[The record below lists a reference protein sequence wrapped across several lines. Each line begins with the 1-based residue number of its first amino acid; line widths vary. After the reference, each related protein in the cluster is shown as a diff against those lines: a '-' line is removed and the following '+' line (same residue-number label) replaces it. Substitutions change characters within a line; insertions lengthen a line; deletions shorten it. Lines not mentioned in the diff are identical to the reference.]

1 MGLPFVALLSAVISL
16 FSILLAV
23 ISIKISDDKLSLTQN
38 HVFEVQCEI
47 AGQIKTYQVEKIWQ
61 EQASIRFKVDDKNIM
76 CSQFFVQEIAK

>member
-1 MGLPFVALLSAVISL
+1 MDIQIVSLGIVTVVLLVLVFGIDKKSASR
-16 FSILLAV
+16 
-23 ISIKISDDKLSLTQN
+23 D